1 MTNRQNETIRILTSQ
16 QLKYMDLII
25 AEKSIR
31 VGYRYKKARKLCS
44 NYISQVETPDFVIS
58 VTDKELAY
66 EFQQSLF
73 LEQYNSNVATRYY
86 YDNVEMMLIHKKMA
100 DRFIGFQTLLVHAA
114 AIEMCGKAY
123 IFAAPSGTG
132 KTTHIYNW
140 KKAFPNTIVINGDK
154 PFIDIKTKMV
164 YGSPWCG
171 KEGLNANTAA
181 PLAGIITLERGE
193 INTITSI
200 SFKEM
205 LPVLMQQTYVPK
217 ERNIALEVYQ
227 LIGQLKEIPC
237 YRLRCNMEPESAVVA
252 YKRLI

>member
-1 MTNRQNETIRILTSQ
+1 
-16 QLKYMDLII
+16 
-25 AEKSIR
+25 
-31 VGYRYKKARKLCS
+31 
-44 NYISQVETPDFVIS
+44 
-58 VTDKELAY
+58 
-66 EFQQSLF
+66 
-73 LEQYNSNVATRYY
+73 
-86 YDNVEMMLIHKKMA
+86 
-100 DRFIGFQTLLVHAA
+100 
-114 AIEMCGKAY
+114 
-123 IFAAPSGTG
+123 
-132 KTTHIYNW
+132 
-140 KKAFPNTIVINGDK
+140 
-154 PFIDIKTKMV
+154 MV